1 LGLKWLYGKF
11 VFDGIYALEIPT
23 TIGFSLTKCVN
34 PILKLVKVHQS
45 RRNIMAAKQLIF
57 DVEARNAL
65 KRGADTLADA
75 VKVTLGPRGRNVVL
89 QKSFGAPV
97 ITSDGVT
104 VAKEIDLP
112 DHYENMGAQLLK
124 SVATKTNDAV
134 GDGTTTAT
142 VLAQEIVNEGLK
154 NVAAGA
160 DPMQLKIGIDKAAE
174 VIVAELQKQSKS
186 VNTSDEIAQVASIAA
201 NDSANRSDIGQTVAD
216 AMEKVGKDGVITIE
230 DGKSAQTEVDIVEG
244 MQFDRGYLSAHFATD
259 PEDMVAE
266 LEDPLILINTDKI
279 SAVADLVPIL
289 EKVGQLGRPLL
300 IIAEDVEGEALAV
313 LVVNK
318 LRGGLRVAAV
328 KAPGFGDRRKEMLAD
343 IGILTGGQV
352 ISEDVGIRLENVVAG
367 MLGSARRVIV
377 DKDNTTIVGGT
388 GTTEDVQAR
397 IIQIRQQIEE
407 TTSDYDREK
416 LEERLA
422 KLAGGVAVIDVG
434 AATEVEMKER
444 KARFE
449 DALSATRAAVEEGIV
464 TGGGIALLRAGAA
477 LADFHLEGD
486 QETGVNII
494 RKVLESPIRIIAEN
508 AGLEGSVVAAKVK
521 DSEGSYGLNA
531 ATGEYGDLL
540 EAGIVDPTKVVRS
553 AIQNGSSIAG
563 LLLTTETL
571 ITEVEEE
578 PEDHEHG
585 HHHHGHGHHH
595 H

>member
-1 LGLKWLYGKF
+1 
-11 VFDGIYALEIPT
+11 
-23 TIGFSLTKCVN
+23 
-34 PILKLVKVHQS
+34 
-45 RRNIMAAKQLIF
+45 MAAKQLIF

-65 KRGADTLADA
+65 KEGADTLANA

-142 VLAQEIVNEGLK
+142 VLAQEIVHEGLK

-174 VIVAELQKQSKS
+174 AVVGELQKQSKS

-216 AMEKVGKDGVITIE
+216 AMDKVGKDGVITIE
-230 DGKSAQTEVDIVEG
+230 DGKSAETEVDIVEG
-244 MQFDRGYLSAHFATD
+244 MQFDRGYLSPHFATD
-259 PEDMVAE
+259 PESMVAE
-266 LEDPLILINTDKI
+266 LEDPLILINTGKI
-279 SAVADLVPIL
+279 STVTDLVPVL

-300 IIAEDVEGEALAV
+300 IIAEDIEGEALAV

-318 LRGGLRVAAV
+318 LRGGLRVVAV
-328 KAPGFGDRRKEMLAD
+328 KAPGFGDRRNEMLAD

-388 GTTEDVQAR
+388 GAAEDVQAR
-397 IIQIRQQIEE
+397 IGQIRQQIEE

-422 KLAGGVAVIDVG
+422 KLAGGVAVVNVG

-464 TGGGIALLRAGAA
+464 TGGGIALLRAGSA
-477 LADFHLEGD
+477 LEGFHLEGD
-486 QETGVNII
+486 QETGVNIV
-494 RKVLESPIRIIAEN
+494 RRVLESPIRTIAEN

-521 DSEGSYGLNA
+521 DGEGSYGLNA

-540 EAGIVDPTKVVRS
+540 EGGIVDPTKVVRS
-553 AIQNGSSIAG
+553 AIQNGASVAG

-578 PEDHEHG
+578 PEDHG

>member
-1 LGLKWLYGKF
+1 
-11 VFDGIYALEIPT
+11 
-23 TIGFSLTKCVN
+23 
-34 PILKLVKVHQS
+34 
-45 RRNIMAAKQLIF
+45 MAAKQLIF

-65 KRGADTLADA
+65 KRGADALADA

-112 DHYENMGAQLLK
+112 DHYENIGAQLLK

-142 VLAQEIVNEGLK
+142 VLAQEIVHEGLK

-174 VIVAELQKQSKS
+174 VIVGELQKQSKS
-186 VNTSDEIAQVASIAA
+186 VGTSDEIAQVASIAA
-201 NDSANRSDIGQTVAD
+201 NDNANRSDIGQTVAN
-216 AMEKVGKDGVITIE
+216 AMDKVGKDGVITIE

-259 PEDMVAE
+259 PESMVAE

-279 SAVADLVPIL
+279 SAVADLVPVL

-300 IIAEDVEGEALAV
+300 VIAEDVEGEALAV

-318 LRGGLRVAAV
+318 LRGGLRVVAV

-377 DKDNTTIVGGT
+377 DKDNTTIVGGA
-388 GTTEDVQAR
+388 GASEDVGAR
-397 IIQIRQQIEE
+397 IGQIRQQIEE

-422 KLAGGVAVIDVG
+422 KLAGGVAVVNVG

-477 LADFHLEGD
+477 LEDFHLEGD
-486 QETGVNII
+486 QETGVNIV
-494 RKVLESPIRIIAEN
+494 RRVLESPIRTIAEN

-521 DSEGSYGLNA
+521 DGEGSYGLDA
-531 ATGEYGDLL
+531 ATGDYGDLL
-540 EAGIVDPTKVVRS
+540 EAGIIDPTKVVRS
-553 AIQNGSSIAG
+553 AIQNGASVAG

-578 PEDHEHG
+578 DDDHG
-585 HHHHGHGHHH
+585 HHHHGHHHH

>member
-1 LGLKWLYGKF
+1 
-11 VFDGIYALEIPT
+11 
-23 TIGFSLTKCVN
+23 
-34 PILKLVKVHQS
+34 
-45 RRNIMAAKQLIF
+45 MAAKQLIF

-112 DHYENMGAQLLK
+112 DHYENIGAQLLK

-318 LRGGLRVAAV
+318 LRGGLKVAAV

-367 MLGSARRVIV
+367 MLGSARRVII

-397 IIQIRQQIEE
+397 ITQIRQQIEE

-553 AIQNGSSIAG
+553 AIQNSSSIAG

-585 HHHHGHGHHH
+585 HHGHGHHH

>member
-1 LGLKWLYGKF
+1 
-11 VFDGIYALEIPT
+11 
-23 TIGFSLTKCVN
+23 
-34 PILKLVKVHQS
+34 
-45 RRNIMAAKQLIF
+45 MAAKQLIF

-65 KRGADTLADA
+65 KEGADALANA

-142 VLAQEIVNEGLK
+142 VLAQEIVHEGLK

-174 VIVAELQKQSKS
+174 VVVGELQNQSKS

-201 NDSANRSDIGQTVAD
+201 NDNANRSDIGQTVAD
-216 AMEKVGKDGVITIE
+216 AMDKVGKDGVITIE
-230 DGKSAQTEVDIVEG
+230 DGKSAETEVDIVEG
-244 MQFDRGYLSAHFATD
+244 MQFDRGYLSPHFATD
-259 PEDMVAE
+259 PESMVAE
-266 LEDPLILINTDKI
+266 LEDPLILINTSKI
-279 SAVADLVPIL
+279 STVTDLVPVL

-300 IIAEDVEGEALAV
+300 IIAEDIEGEALAV

-318 LRGGLRVAAV
+318 LRGGLKVVAV
-328 KAPGFGDRRKEMLAD
+328 KAPGFGDRRKEMLED

-352 ISEDVGIRLENVVAG
+352 ISEDVGIRLENVVVG

-377 DKDNTTIVGGT
+377 DKDNTTIVGGA

-397 IIQIRQQIEE
+397 IGQIRQQIEV
-407 TTSDYDREK
+407 TTSDYDQEK

-422 KLAGGVAVIDVG
+422 KLAGGVAVVNVG
-434 AATEVEMKER
+434 AATEVEMKEK

-477 LADFHLEGD
+477 LEAFHLEGD
-486 QETGVNII
+486 QETGVNIV
-494 RKVLESPIRIIAEN
+494 RRVLESPIRTIAEN
-508 AGLEGSVVAAKVK
+508 AGLEGSVVAAQVK
-521 DSEGSYGLNA
+521 DGEGSYGLNA

-540 EAGIVDPTKVVRS
+540 EAGVVDPTKVVRS
-553 AIQNGSSIAG
+553 AIQNGASVAG

-578 PEDHEHG
+578 PEDHG
-585 HHHHGHGHHH
+585 HHHGHGHGHHH

>member
-1 LGLKWLYGKF
+1 
-11 VFDGIYALEIPT
+11 
-23 TIGFSLTKCVN
+23 
-34 PILKLVKVHQS
+34 
-45 RRNIMAAKQLIF
+45 MAAKQLIF

-65 KRGADTLADA
+65 KEGADALANA

-97 ITSDGVT
+97 VTSDGVT

-142 VLAQEIVNEGLK
+142 ILAQEIVHEGLK

-174 VIVAELQKQSKS
+174 VVVGELQKQSKS

-201 NDSANRSDIGQTVAD
+201 NDNANRSDIGKTVAN
-216 AMEKVGKDGVITIE
+216 AMDKVGKDGVITIE
-230 DGKSAQTEVDIVEG
+230 DGKSAETEVDIVEG

-259 PEDMVAE
+259 PESMVAE
-266 LEDPLILINTDKI
+266 LEDPLILINTGKI
-279 SAVADLVPIL
+279 STVTDLVPVL

-318 LRGGLRVAAV
+318 LRGGLRVVAV
-328 KAPGFGDRRKEMLAD
+328 KAPGFGDRRKEMLED

-352 ISEDVGIRLENVVAG
+352 ISEDIGIRLENVVAG

-388 GTTEDVQAR
+388 GAAEDVQAR
-397 IIQIRQQIEE
+397 IGQIRQQIEE

-422 KLAGGVAVIDVG
+422 KLAGGVAVVNVG

-464 TGGGIALLRAGAA
+464 TGGGIALLRAGSA
-477 LADFHLEGD
+477 LEDFHLEGD
-486 QETGVNII
+486 QETGVNIV
-494 RKVLESPIRIIAEN
+494 RRVLESPIRTIAEN

-521 DSEGSYGLNA
+521 DGEGSYGLNA
-531 ATGEYGDLL
+531 ATGEYDNLL
-540 EAGIVDPTKVVRS
+540 DAGIVDPTKVVRS
-553 AIQNGSSIAG
+553 AIQNGASVAG

-578 PEDHEHG
+578 PDDHG

-595 H
+595 HHH

>member
-1 LGLKWLYGKF
+1 
-11 VFDGIYALEIPT
+11 
-23 TIGFSLTKCVN
+23 
-34 PILKLVKVHQS
+34 
-45 RRNIMAAKQLIF
+45 MAAKQLIF

-65 KRGADTLADA
+65 KEGADALANA

-186 VNTSDEIAQVASIAA
+186 VNTNDEIAQVASIAA
-201 NDSANRSDIGQTVAD
+201 NDSANRSDIGQTVAN
-216 AMEKVGKDGVITIE
+216 AMDKVGKDGVITIE
-230 DGKSAQTEVDIVEG
+230 DGKSAETEVDIVEG
-244 MQFDRGYLSAHFATD
+244 MQFDRGYLSPHFATD
-259 PEDMVAE
+259 PESMVAE
-266 LEDPLILINTDKI
+266 LEDPLILINTGKI
-279 SAVADLVPIL
+279 STVTDLVPVL

-300 IIAEDVEGEALAV
+300 IIAEDIEGEALAV

-318 LRGGLRVAAV
+318 LRGGLRVVAV
-328 KAPGFGDRRKEMLAD
+328 KAPGFGDRRNEMLED

-352 ISEDVGIRLENVVAG
+352 ISEDIGIRLENVVAG

-388 GTTEDVQAR
+388 GAAEDVQAR
-397 IIQIRQQIEE
+397 IGQIRQQIEE

-422 KLAGGVAVIDVG
+422 KLAGGVAVVNVG

-464 TGGGIALLRAGAA
+464 TGGGIALLRADSA
-477 LADFHLEGD
+477 LEDFHLEGD
-486 QETGVNII
+486 QETGVNIV
-494 RKVLESPIRIIAEN
+494 RRVLESPIRIIAEN

>member
-1 LGLKWLYGKF
+1 
-11 VFDGIYALEIPT
+11 
-23 TIGFSLTKCVN
+23 
-34 PILKLVKVHQS
+34 
-45 RRNIMAAKQLIF
+45 MAAKQLIF

-65 KRGADTLADA
+65 KEGADVLANA

-142 VLAQEIVNEGLK
+142 VLAQEIVHEGLK

-174 VIVAELQKQSKS
+174 VIVGELQKQSKS

-230 DGKSAQTEVDIVEG
+230 DGKSAETEVDIVEG
-244 MQFDRGYLSAHFATD
+244 MQFDRGYLSPHFATD
-259 PEDMVAE
+259 PESMVAE
-266 LEDPLILINTDKI
+266 LEDPLILINTGKI
-279 SAVADLVPIL
+279 STVTDLVPVL

-300 IIAEDVEGEALAV
+300 IIAEDIEGEALAV

-318 LRGGLRVAAV
+318 LRGGLRVVAV
-328 KAPGFGDRRKEMLAD
+328 KAPGFGDRRNEMLED

-352 ISEDVGIRLENVVAG
+352 ISEDIGIRLENVVAG

-388 GTTEDVQAR
+388 GTAEAVQAR
-397 IIQIRQQIEE
+397 IGQIRQQIEE
-407 TTSDYDREK
+407 TASDYDREK

-422 KLAGGVAVIDVG
+422 KLAGGVAVVNVG
-434 AATEVEMKER
+434 AATEVEMKEK

-464 TGGGIALLRAGAA
+464 TGGGIALLRAGSA
-477 LADFHLEGD
+477 LEDFHLEGD
-486 QETGVNII
+486 QETGVNIV
-494 RKVLESPIRIIAEN
+494 RRVLESPIRTIAEN

-521 DSEGSYGLNA
+521 DGEESYGLNA

-553 AIQNGSSIAG
+553 AIQNGASVAG

-578 PEDHEHG
+578 PEEDHG
-585 HHHHGHGHHH
+585 HHGHGHGHHH

>member
-1 LGLKWLYGKF
+1 M
-11 VFDGIYALEIPT
+11 P
-23 TIGFSLTKCVN
+23 
-34 PILKLVKVHQS
+34 
-45 RRNIMAAKQLIF
+45 AKQLIF

-65 KRGADTLADA
+65 KEGADALANA

-142 VLAQEIVNEGLK
+142 ILAQEIVHEGLK

-174 VIVAELQKQSKS
+174 VIVGELQKQSKS

-201 NDSANRSDIGQTVAD
+201 NDNANRSDIGQTVAD
-216 AMEKVGKDGVITIE
+216 AMDKVGKDGVITIE
-230 DGKSAQTEVDIVEG
+230 DGKSAETEVDIVEG
-244 MQFDRGYLSAHFATD
+244 MQFDRGYLSPHFATD
-259 PEDMVAE
+259 PESMIAE
-266 LEDPLILINTDKI
+266 LEDPLILINTGKI
-279 SAVADLVPIL
+279 STVTDLVPVL

-300 IIAEDVEGEALAV
+300 IIAEDIEGEALAV

-318 LRGGLRVAAV
+318 LRGGLRVVAV
-328 KAPGFGDRRKEMLAD
+328 KAPGFGDRRNEMLAD

-388 GTTEDVQAR
+388 GAAEDVQAR
-397 IIQIRQQIEE
+397 IGQIRQQIEE

-422 KLAGGVAVIDVG
+422 KLAGGVAVVNVG
-434 AATEVEMKER
+434 AATEVEMKEK

-464 TGGGIALLRAGAA
+464 TGGGIALLRAGSV
-477 LADFHLEGD
+477 LEDFHLEGD
-486 QETGVNII
+486 QETGVSIV
-494 RKVLESPIRIIAEN
+494 RRVLESPIRTIAEN

-521 DSEGSYGLNA
+521 DGEGSYGLNA

-540 EAGIVDPTKVVRS
+540 EAGVVDPTKVVRS
-553 AIQNGSSIAG
+553 AIQNGASVAG

-578 PEDHEHG
+578 PDAHG
-585 HHHHGHGHHH
+585 HHHHGHGHGHGHH
-595 H
+595 HH

>member
-1 LGLKWLYGKF
+1 
-11 VFDGIYALEIPT
+11 
-23 TIGFSLTKCVN
+23 
-34 PILKLVKVHQS
+34 
-45 RRNIMAAKQLIF
+45 MAAKQLIF

-112 DHYENMGAQLLK
+112 DHYENIGAQLLK

-367 MLGSARRVIV
+367 MLGSARRVII

-397 IIQIRQQIEE
+397 ITQIRQQIEE

-494 RKVLESPIRIIAEN
+494 RKVLESPLRIIAEN

-553 AIQNGSSIAG
+553 AIQNSSSIAG

-585 HHHHGHGHHH
+585 HHNHGHGHHH